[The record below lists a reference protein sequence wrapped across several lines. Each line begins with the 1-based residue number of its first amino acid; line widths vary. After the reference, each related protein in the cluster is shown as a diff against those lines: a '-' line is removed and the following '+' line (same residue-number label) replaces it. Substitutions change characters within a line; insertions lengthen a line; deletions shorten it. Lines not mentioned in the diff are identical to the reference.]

1 MLQSRACRNMWG
13 SESAFSSPSKSV
25 VFPGA
30 GLCGQCLVPW
40 STAWRSSH
48 FSLWPAVRCPSR
60 IAGEPCRLMFALSP
74 RLFLNYIDVQGYEIE
89 IHELKEWKPGIDLTE
104 VAVLCWM
111 NEDWTG
117 VQKT

>member
-1 MLQSRACRNMWG
+1 M
-13 SESAFSSPSKSV
+13 
-25 VFPGA
+25 
-30 GLCGQCLVPW
+30 
-40 STAWRSSH
+40 
-48 FSLWPAVRCPSR
+48 
-60 IAGEPCRLMFALSP
+60 
-74 RLFLNYIDVQGYEIE
+74 NYIDVQGYEIE